1 MVRVVRDGRDVGD
14 VRNVGNV
21 EEVNCTVK
29 VQRFVQG
36 REQQF
41 CFLLAGTK
49 KTENGKILI
58 SQP

>member
-21 EEVNCTVK
+21 EEVNCTLK
-29 VQRFVQG
+29 VPRSVQG
-36 REQQF
+36 REQHIFFFWQDQ
-41 CFLLAGTK
+41 